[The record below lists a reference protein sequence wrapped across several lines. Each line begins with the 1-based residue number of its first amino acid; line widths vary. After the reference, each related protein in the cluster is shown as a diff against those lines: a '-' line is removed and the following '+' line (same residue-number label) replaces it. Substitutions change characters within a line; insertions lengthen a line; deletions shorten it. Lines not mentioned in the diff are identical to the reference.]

1 MVEEHSLDVPGARLH
16 YEVRGSGPLLLLIGA
31 PMDSAPFVPL
41 ADALAGDFTVVTTD
55 PRGISKSLL
64 DDPEQDSTPDLRA
77 DDVHRLITALGRKPA
92 HVFGSSG
99 GAVTG
104 IALVTRYPG
113 DVATLVAHE
122 PPLMML
128 LPDPDAQR
136 AIIDDIHATYLRE
149 GQGPAWEKFF
159 ALTGL
164 EFDPGEGPEP
174 SPDEMA
180 ELEANGSYMLGHMLV
195 PTTRYEPDIAA
206 LTSGGRHVVVA
217 VGATSEGQLA
227 HRTGL
232 ALADRLGTPTVEFP
246 GDHGGFITHAAGC
259 ADVLRRVLS
268 RP

>member
-1 MVEEHSLDVPGARLH
+1 MVEEDSLDVPGARLH
-16 YEVRGSGPLLLLIGA
+16 YEVRGSGPPLLLIGA
-31 PMDSAPFVPL
+31 PMDSASFVPL

-55 PRGISKSLL
+55 PRGISKSPL
-64 DDPEQDSTPDLRA
+64 D
-77 DDVHRLITALGRKPA
+77 
-92 HVFGSSG
+92 
-99 GAVTG
+99 
-104 IALVTRYPG
+104 YPG

-122 PPLMML
+122 PPLMTL
-128 LPDPDAQR
+128 LPDPDARR

-180 ELEANGSYMLGHMLV
+180 ELEANGAYMLGHMLV

-206 LTSGGRHVVVA
+206 LTSCDRHVVVG

-232 ALADRLGTPTVEFP
+232 ALAERLGTPAVEFP

-268 RP
+268 P